1 MSWNTATATALAGR
15 PPLALTLES
24 ETWHPSVPHTKRCL
38 EYWTADRNF
47 RQAYDTDPLETVQ
60 RHGLQV
66 DPAKLRS
73 LLDPNGI
80 GPDSDEAMAYRAFIR
95 SKLEFRT
102 RYRME
107 GAPSNPRFATWRQRQ
122 MQRVYWELGPVRAES
137 VVHAPICF
145 ELSKGCTVGCWFCG
159 VGAEPFGGNFEYT
172 AENAGLWRGTL
183 EAVRELVGRGAG
195 CGFCYWATDPLDNP
209 DYEKFILDFHEILG
223 RLPQTTTAQPL
234 RNLPRTRAL
243 LAMSARLTNGVERFS
258 VLSLGQ
264 FRRLMEAFTPEELT
278 MVELIPQFNSDAS
291 PKVSAGA
298 VRDRLVNLNG
308 AGVPKTSTRDTE
320 DGGSIACVSGFLVN
334 MVERVARLISPCSA
348 NQRWPL
354 GYIVFDE
361 FHFNT
366 AAEFRAGVEAAI
378 AHAMK
383 TNLDAGDPVRLNP
396 LLKMERQADGVTL
409 SNSVISVRMASQIES
424 VVLPE
429 CIERGELVSEI
440 ADARA
445 ERCGVPHLWTHYE
458 IDAIWRAGVLDE
470 QQFVGARVGQ

>member
-1 MSWNTATATALAGR
+1 MS
-15 PPLALTLES
+15 PALTLNPES
-24 ETWHPSVPHTKRCL
+24 LHPSVPHTKRFL
-38 EYWTADRNF
+38 EYWTADPGF
-47 RQAYDTDPLETVQ
+47 RAAYDADPSGTIE
-60 RHGLQV
+60 RHGLHV

-73 LLDPNGI
+73 ILDPNGI
-80 GPDSDEAMAYRAFIR
+80 GVDSDEALGYRAFIR
-95 SKLEFRT
+95 SKLEFRS
-102 RYRME
+102 RYRIE
-107 GAPSNPRFATWRQRQ
+107 GAPSNPRFAVWRQRQ
-122 MQRVYWELGPVRAES
+122 MQRVYWELGPVRSES

-159 VGAEPFGGNFEYT
+159 VGAEPFGGNFEYST
-172 AENAGLWRGTL
+172 QNAGLWRGTL
-183 EAVRELVGRGAG
+183 AAVRDQVGPAAG

-234 RNLPRTRAL
+234 RDLARTREL
-243 LAMSARLTNGVERFS
+243 LKMSASLTNGVERFS

-291 PKVSAGA
+291 PKASAGA
-298 VRDRLVNLNG
+298 VRERLVTLNG

-348 NQRWPL
+348 NKRWPL

-361 FHFNT
+361 FHFDT
-366 AAEFRAGVEAAI
+366 AAEFRAGVEHAI

-383 TNLDAGDPVRLNP
+383 TNLDLGDPVRLNP
-396 LLKMERQADGVTL
+396 LLRMERHEDSVTL
-409 SNSVISVRMASQIES
+409 SNSVLSVKMKSQIEA

-429 CIERGELVSEI
+429 CIERGAPLHEI

-445 ERCGVPHLWTHYE
+445 ERCGVPHLWTHHE
-458 IDAIWRAGVLDE
+458 VDSIWKAGVLDE
-470 QQFVGARVGQ
+470 ELFVRRRN

>member
-1 MSWNTATATALAGR
+1 MSWNAAATALSR
-15 PPLALTLES
+15 PQPLALTLDSES
-24 ETWHPSVPHTKRCL
+24 WHPSVPHTKRFL
-38 EYWTADRNF
+38 EYWTADRDF
-47 RQAYDTDPLETVQ
+47 RRAYDTDPLETVK

-73 LLDPNGI
+73 ILDPNGI
-80 GPDSDEAMAYRAFIR
+80 GADSDEAFAYRSFIR
-95 SKLEFRT
+95 GKLQFRN
-102 RYRME
+102 RYRIE
-107 GAPSNPRFATWRQRQ
+107 GAPSHPRFAVWRQRQ

-172 AENAGLWRGTL
+172 PENAGLWRGTL
-183 EAVRELVGRGAG
+183 EAVRELVGPGAG

-243 LAMSARLTNGVERFS
+243 LAISARLTHGVERFS
-258 VLSLGQ
+258 VLSVGQ
-264 FRRLMEAFTPEELT
+264 FRRIMEAFTPEELT

-291 PKVSAGA
+291 PKASAGA
-298 VRDRLVNLNG
+298 VRERLVKLNG
-308 AGVPKTSTRDTE
+308 VGVSKTSTRDTE

-334 MVERVARLISPCSA
+334 MVERVVRLISPCSA
-348 NQRWPL
+348 NHRWPL
-354 GYIVFDE
+354 GYVIFDE

-366 AAEFRAGVEAAI
+366 ASEFRAGIEAAI

-383 TNLDAGDPVRLNP
+383 TNLDLGDPVRLNP
-396 LLKMERQADGVTL
+396 LLKMERHTDGVTL
-409 SNSVISVRMASQIES
+409 SNAVMSVKMASQIEP

-429 CIERGELVSEI
+429 CIERGALLSEI
-440 ADARA
+440 ADIRA
-445 ERCGVPHLWTHYE
+445 ERCGVPHLWTHHE

-470 QQFVGARVGQ
+470 EPFVRQRAAQ